1 MYTPC
6 RGVDM
11 SEAVRKAKRNL
22 QSALDIGAHMLGAG
36 AEIER
41 VEDSIRRICK
51 AFGAERVEAFA
62 MTYVIIVT
70 ISGQDYE
77 GVTEIRRIS
86 KYNRNLEKLDAL
98 NALSREICDKHLT
111 SDEADEKLAEINQ
124 MKGYNLIQIMLIY
137 ALISAA
143 FTVFFGGSARD
154 AVLSAVI
161 GIIVVPVDRLLG
173 QIKLNRFVSLCTCS
187 ILAGALAVLSI
198 RLGLA
203 DSADMISIG
212 NIMIFIPGVIFTSA
226 IQEIFSDNMMS
237 GFTKIL
243 EAVVISIV
251 IATGFVLVNSLL

>member
-1 MYTPC
+1 
-6 RGVDM
+6 M
-11 SEAVRKAKRNL
+11 SKAVKQAKKNL
-22 QSALDIGAHMLGAG
+22 QSALDIGAQMLCAG

-41 VEDSIRRICK
+41 VEDSISRICR
-51 AFGAERVEAFA
+51 AFGAERVETFA

-70 ISGQDYE
+70 ISGKDYE

-86 KYNRNLEKLDAL
+86 KYSRNLEKLDAL
-98 NALSREICDKHLT
+98 NSLSREICDKHLT
-111 SDEADEKLAEINQ
+111 SDEADEKLAKINQ

-137 ALISAA
+137 ALVSAS
-143 FTVFFGGSARD
+143 FTVFFGGSVRD
-154 AVLSAVI
+154 AILSAVI
-161 GIIVVPVDRLLG
+161 GIIVAPVDRLLG

-187 ILAGALAVLSI
+187 ILAGALAVLGI

-203 DSADMISIG
+203 DSADMVSIG

-251 IATGFVLVNSLL
+251 IATGFVFVNILL